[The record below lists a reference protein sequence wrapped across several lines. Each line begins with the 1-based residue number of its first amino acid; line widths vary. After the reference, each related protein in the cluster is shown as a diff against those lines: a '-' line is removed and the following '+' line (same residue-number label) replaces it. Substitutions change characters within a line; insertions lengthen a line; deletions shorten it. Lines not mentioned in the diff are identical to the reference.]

1 MWVARLELDEEQ
13 QMGRAEILYSELR
26 DLGAIEGLIGQPE
39 DSYLDCKEWPTK
51 DDDAQKLLAK
61 AACGMTNA
69 DGGILVIGMKAESR
83 PKDEPDVVTAKAPV
97 PDTRQVASRILG
109 LISNL
114 VEPGIVGVEVKEI
127 QEMPS
132 SKSGFVVVY
141 VPKSEGSP
149 RRSRKNR
156 EFYVRVGSSTIPME
170 YWQMEDQFGKRP
182 HPRLM
187 LYFEEK
193 DRVNAHYQQ
202 PGVAVRW
209 FHFGLKNVGRG
220 IARFPGLRFARGSG
234 FEMSQNGLDGN
245 TNFGLPLRPSET
257 EWIVFR
263 GGVDDV
269 IYPGEMRLIGI
280 LSQRG
285 TERGVEASVV
295 GGRFSKTEWL
305 FGATEFQCDI
315 SGDGMATISIDHP
328 VPEGKPIPGRM

>member
-1 MWVARLELDEEQ
+1 
-13 QMGRAEILYSELR
+13 
-26 DLGAIEGLIGQPE
+26 
-39 DSYLDCKEWPTK
+39 
-51 DDDAQKLLAK
+51 
-61 AACGMTNA
+61 MTNA
-69 DGGILVIGMKAESR
+69 DGGILVVGMKAESK

-114 VEPGIVGVEVKEI
+114 VEPGIVGFDVKEI
-127 QEMPS
+127 QETPG

-156 EFYVRVGSSTIPME
+156 EFYIRVGSSTIPME

-182 HPRLM
+182 HPRLT
-187 LYFEEK
+187 LYLEEK
-193 DRVNAHYQQ
+193 ERVNAHYPQ

-209 FHFGLKNVGRG
+209 FHFGLKNEGKG

-234 FEMSQNGLDGN
+234 FEMSQYGLDGN

-269 IYPGEMRLIGI
+269 IYPGETRVIGI
-280 LSQRG
+280 FSQRG
-285 TERGVEASVV
+285 TERGVEGSVV
-295 GGRFSKTEWL
+295 GGGFSKTEWL
-305 FGATEFQCDI
+305 FGAT
-315 SGDGMATISIDHP
+315 
-328 VPEGKPIPGRM
+328 